1 MKDLNSLYI
10 EQSPASEEVNDKII
24 GAVSLLVFLDKWTDG
39 SSVGLTVE
47 CCFKGCVPTEDILV
61 KGLVPPRTHIYES
74 V

>member
-24 GAVSLLVFLDKWTDG
+24 GAVSLLVFLDKWT
-39 SSVGLTVE
+39 SVGLTVE
-47 CCFKGCVPTEDILV
+47 FCFKGCVPTEDILV